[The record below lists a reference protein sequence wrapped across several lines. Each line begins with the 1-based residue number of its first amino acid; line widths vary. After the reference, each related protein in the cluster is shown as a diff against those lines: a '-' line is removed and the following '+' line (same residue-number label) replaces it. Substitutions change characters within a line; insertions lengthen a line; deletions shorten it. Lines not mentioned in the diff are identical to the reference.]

1 MTLGFTHF
9 RQGDVMLL
17 AVGENVIIGGREGEG
32 GTGAQSQQRDQGREV
47 RVLDIVVDWVRPGV
61 PQMILIVNIR
71 IYKLVSIVQMG
82 DGHLVLS

>member
-1 MTLGFTHF
+1 MALVLPYLG
-9 RQGDVMLL
+9 QGDVMLL
-17 AVGENVIIGGREGEG
+17 AVGENVVIGGREGEG

-71 IYKLVSIVQMG
+71 IYKLVSIVQVG